1 MSSIKDKI
9 SAGEW
14 YSNSHYVRTS
24 NETTYSIG
32 HAYVDN
38 PSKVAEGEAN
48 AKLWAA
54 SKEMLD
60 ILERLNKWR
69 GYDFAEVT
77 PPESIQDIA
86 HDAQKLLDQ
95 LNQ

>member
-1 MSSIKDKI
+1 MTNLKDKI
-9 SAGEW
+9 SPGEW

-38 PSKVAEGEAN
+38 PSKVSEGEAN

-60 ILERLNKWR
+60 ILERLSKDCMAS
-69 GYDFAEVT
+69 DFNEHWD
-77 PPESIQDIA
+77 SYK
-86 HDAQKLLDQ
+86 DAINLLKQ